1 MAAASGASVLAEQIV
16 SQLDNFKP
24 PHPKGAMISDAAL
37 AGGSHEHF
45 TEGDASDPAKKQ
57 DSGGEMATAMLQKL
71 QERILQLENQIKE
84 LEEDSESSGSEQRSK
99 SMINGRSRK
108 A

>member
-1 MAAASGASVLAEQIV
+1 VAAASGAPVLAEQIAFQMV
-16 SQLDNFKP
+16 SFKP

-45 TEGDASDPAKKQ
+45 TEGGASDPAKKEE
-57 DSGGEMATAMLQKL
+57 SGGEMAAARFQKL
-71 QERILQLENQIKE
+71 QERILQLENKIKE
-84 LEEDSESSGSEQRSK
+84 LEEESESSGSEHRSR
-99 SMINGRSRK
+99 SMVNGRGRK